1 MNQVIILEPA
11 KILTLGQFHRFGE
24 IGPHADVGR
33 VAVIS
38 NAIPERSNDLGRSI
52 LRSIVANQNLRV
64 RVCLTQGRLQSFG
77 QEVTPVV
84 RWHPDREPRHIFNS
98 LREEKER

>member
-11 KILTLGQFHRFGE
+11 KILTLGQFHQFGE
-24 IGPHADVGR
+24 VGPHADVGR

-52 LRSIVANQNLRV
+52 RRGIIANQDLV
-64 RVCLTQGRLQSFG
+64 VGECLADSRLQCIG
-77 QEVTPVV
+77 QEVTPVI
-84 RWHPDREPRHIFNS
+84 RWYPDREPRHILNS
-98 LREEKER
+98 LRMEKVR